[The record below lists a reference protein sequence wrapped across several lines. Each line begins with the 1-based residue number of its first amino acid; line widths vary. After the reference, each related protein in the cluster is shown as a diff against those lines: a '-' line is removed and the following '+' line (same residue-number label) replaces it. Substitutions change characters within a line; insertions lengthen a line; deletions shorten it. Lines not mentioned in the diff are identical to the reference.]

1 MPSASS
7 LFVLFS
13 ISENSLLE
21 IFSELHE
28 NIRGIFIR
36 QDEELDQRVAWEPP
50 RGQGDP
56 WSRPHRD
63 LWVGPAP
70 ALWWSPRPPLTPIN
84 TYLPQFYQGGDYF
97 LQTPPEAAT
106 TSKPNSGRF

>member
-1 MPSASS
+1 MPSVSF
-7 LFVLFS
+7 LFLLFS
-13 ISENSLLE
+13 ISENLLK
-21 IFSELHE
+21 IFSELDE
-28 NIRGIFIR
+28 ILRGIFIR
-36 QDEELDQRVAWEPP
+36 QDEELDQRVAWGPP

-84 TYLPQFYQGGDYF
+84 TL
-97 LQTPPEAAT
+97 LT
-106 TSKPNSGRF
+106 